1 MTFAAVIENYE
12 TQEAI
17 EAHKES
23 IRRLAQASRNWD
35 RATAQRG
42 LRTIDNINKQL
53 EELERGKR

>member
-12 TQEAI
+12 IQEAI
-17 EAHKES
+17 DAHKDS
-23 IRRLAQASRNWD
+23 IRRLAIASPGWD
-35 RATAQRG
+35 HATAQRG

>member
-23 IRRLAQASRNWD
+23 IRRLAIASRNWD
-35 RATAQRG
+35 HATAERG

-53 EELERGKR
+53 EELERKR

>member
-1 MTFAAVIENYE
+1 MSFAAVIENYD

-23 IRRLAQASRNWD
+23 IRRLNLASPGWD

-42 LRTIDNINKQL
+42 LRTIDNITKQL
-53 EELERGKR
+53 EELERKR

>member
-1 MTFAAVIENYE
+1 MSFAAVIENYE
-12 TQEAI
+12 THEAI

-23 IRRLAQASRNWD
+23 IRRLVQASSTWD
-35 RATAQRG
+35 NATAQRG